1 MIAHRVHCS
10 MFKGRS
16 GACRRKSREE
26 EGVCAKMDLAVGS
39 QKKSW
44 ERAWATFSRE
54 RGAKSWGGGGTTLL
68 SFSLLSSLP
77 CKSKNFPSPPFAR
90 RKRRE
95 RLHRHSSFSFPP
107 LLRLEDIWGEV
118 ERRRRGKEKLAPP
131 CCSPLL
137 PPPLLPPVGVP
148 AAEAS
153 FGGSKVSLLPPFFG
167 YLDLTRLCP
176 LPLLFFL
183 GKKPFKEK
191 RLAVLNMTKRC
202 RSWVEAGPG
211 ALSLRRAFS
220 CGGTERILTTWG

>member
-1 MIAHRVHCS
+1 MWAVLIQSYLFFFCSRELCLLSSPEESPAVIAHRVHCS

-77 CKSKNFPSPPFAR
+77 CKSKNFPSPPFAM

-95 RLHRHSSFSFPP
+95 RLHRHSSSSSFLP

-118 ERRRRGKEKLAPP
+118 ERRRRRRGKEKLAPP
-131 CCSPLL
+131 CSSPL
-137 PPPLLPPVGVP
+137 PPLPSPSP
-148 AAEAS
+148 S
-153 FGGSKVSLLPPFFG
+153 RGG
-167 YLDLTRLCP
+167 
-176 LPLLFFL
+176 
-183 GKKPFKEK
+183 
-191 RLAVLNMTKRC
+191 
-202 RSWVEAGPG
+202 
-211 ALSLRRAFS
+211 
-220 CGGTERILTTWG
+220 